1 MEKSNPDFPTLLG
14 NPEPPGI
21 PTFRTASAA
30 AVCMTNTYRTKG
42 DISIVLKQGTFL
54 MHYDTKVETVV
65 DSEGERE
72 HNPPAYRFVQQLSR
86 MRTEAPLFQNA
97 AASGGIP

>member
-1 MEKSNPDFPTLLG
+1 VPSGIPRNGEKNAAREKLWKRRKVEKSNTDFPTLLG
-14 NPEPPGI
+14 NPEQRGI

-54 MHYDTKVETVV
+54 MHYDTIICKGLT
-65 DSEGERE
+65 
-72 HNPPAYRFVQQLSR
+72 
-86 MRTEAPLFQNA
+86 
-97 AASGGIP
+97 I